1 MGVQGESGNLPMAV
15 VQDAEV
21 PAVGCKGRG
30 SPLPCPP
37 ARPPKPIR
45 RRRPMGVQGES
56 GNLPLAVVQDAE
68 VLAVGCKGRGQPFAL
83 PAAASAEAFG
93 EGGSLRA
100 QAGRW
105 VQGEPQ
111 SPWPPGLSAGAEPGG
126 SAGDGQSP
134 RKVRAVVPAHTLYSF
149 LSLYL

>member
-1 MGVQGESGNLPMAV
+1 MGVQGESRHLPMAV

-21 PAVGCKGRG
+21 LAVPPSPRLRRTGGCKGRG

-37 ARPPKPIR
+37 QPIR
-45 RRRPMGVQGES
+45 RRRGDGSRES
-56 GNLPLAVVQDAE
+56 RNLH
-68 VLAVGCKGRGQPFAL
+68 GRPAYL
-83 PAAASAEAFG
+83 P
-93 EGGSLRA
+93 
-100 QAGRW
+100 GRN
-105 VQGEPQ
+105 
-111 SPWPPGLSAGAEPGG
+111 PGG